1 MKQIDISMEQK
12 REYGYLDRPPLTIS
26 KPLTL
31 FVTEVGTHRVKDVD
45 GWVHYVPSGWATLKW
60 LPKTNSIEIV
70 A

>member
-12 REYGYLDRPPLTIS
+12 RKYGYLNRSPLIIAN
-26 KPLTL
+26 PIIL
-31 FVTEVGTHRVKDVD
+31 FITKDGGHRVKDAD

-60 LPKTNSIEIV
+60 LPKPNSIEIV